1 MRASA
6 GRYKDRNSAP
16 LDQLDTLLAGTFD
29 KIQAASER
37 VDQCREALAAT
48 ARALGL
54 IAGLTVLLMRLRYE
68 LDDANVAT
76 LQSVLSSHI
85 DDSDSGEEG
94 WEERTDAAVMH
105 LLRTTLAKTSS
116 KAGATD
122 SAGVAAAELVM
133 PKSLKKFKK
142 HVTIL
147 CDRLAKGALPASPA
161 GGSGGGGGGDGGG
174 GDGDRGK

>member
-1 MRASA
+1 M
-6 GRYKDRNSAP
+6 
-16 LDQLDTLLAGTFD
+16 
-29 KIQAASER
+29 
-37 VDQCREALAAT
+37 T

-68 LDDANVAT
+68 LDDANFGT

-116 KAGATD
+116 KAATD
-122 SAGVAAAELVM
+122 TAGAAAAELVM

-147 CDRLAKGALPASPA
+147 CDRLAKGALPAAPA
-161 GGSGGGGGGDGGG
+161 GSGGGGGDGGG
-174 GDGDRGK
+174 GDGDSGRGK